1 MTTPIG
7 PPPAV
12 AAPPG
17 GDSAIVSHADL
28 RNLAIL
34 VAGFCAVL
42 LLLPPAHEWAVL
54 DDWIYANAV
63 QHQLATGAFAM
74 PDRSQANLVG
84 LVLWAT
90 AWARV
95 LGFSY
100 TTLTLSVLALTLPGL
115 LAGYGLL
122 RRLNVAPAG
131 ALFGIALLG
140 LNPLF
145 LHLAY
150 SFMTDIPFVAL
161 LLISAYAYVRGLQ
174 DGRAG
179 WLVLGGLFSGWAFLV
194 RQFGALLPFGIA
206 GYLLLDSLLTRRLR
220 WREAVAVLA
229 VPLGLF
235 AEWWLWSRGI
245 PPSGAAIEAGGR
257 RDVFFLK
264 DPWLTV
270 IALRTLDALAIIG
283 VAVPVVF
290 IFRRRRL
297 WLVPLVAAILIGG
310 LLWAKTIDV
319 PRIGIDIPPAPLT
332 LGPLTVEL
340 PPQVFTFGGYGNLLR
355 VEGIDFFEYRQQ
367 PLWNLTVWTVL
378 YILALILAV
387 VLVAKMADA
396 GLNWL
401 RDRLRRVP
409 LSPAVGLYAVG
420 LGIFLIYM
428 AATGDYY
435 DRYLVSFL
443 PFIALF
449 VARSTAQWGRRAWAG
464 SVAGLAGLTTFSL
477 VLHADFTDHN
487 TARWQA
493 GDWMLARVQPVQAGY
508 DWQGVHSNANGVYEV
523 SDIPL
528 DGFRI
533 ERTFPYTSR
542 LSGFATRQVFALA
555 RNDAPPLAK

>member
-1 MTTPIG
+1 MATPVDLARVA
-7 PPPAV
+7 PAPPATDP
-12 AAPPG
+12 AAERR
-17 GDSAIVSHADL
+17 ADL

-42 LLLPPAHEWAVL
+42 LLLPPTHEWAVL

-84 LVLWAT
+84 LALWGT

-95 LGFSY
+95 LGFNY
-100 TTLTLSVLALTLPGL
+100 TTLTLSVLALTLLGL
-115 LAGYGLL
+115 PAAYGLA
-122 RRLNVAPAG
+122 RRLGVAPAG
-131 ALFGIALLG
+131 ALFGTALLA

-145 LHLAY
+145 LHLSY
-150 SFMTDIPFVAL
+150 SFMTDIPFLAL

-194 RQFGALLPFGIA
+194 RQFGILLPLGVA
-206 GYLLLDSLLTRRLR
+206 GYLLLDSGLTRRLR

-235 AEWWLWSRGI
+235 GEWWLWSRGI
-245 PPSGAAIEAGGR
+245 PPSGAAIEVGGR
-257 RDVFFLK
+257 RAVFFLK

-270 IALRTLDALAIIG
+270 SALRTLDALAITG
-283 VAVPVVF
+283 VAVPVAFV
-290 IFRRRRL
+290 FRRRRL
-297 WLVPLVAAILIGG
+297 WLLPLAAGIMIAG
-310 LLWAKTIDV
+310 LLWANTITV
-319 PRIGIDIPPAPLT
+319 SRIEVAIPPAPLT
-332 LGPLTVEL
+332 LGPWTLDL

-355 VEGIDFFEYRQQ
+355 VEGIDFFEYHQQ
-367 PLWNLTVWTVL
+367 PIWTPTVWSVL
-378 YILALILAV
+378 YLLALIPAV
-387 VLVAKMADA
+387 ALVAKMADA
-396 GLNWL
+396 LLDCL
-401 RDRLRRVP
+401 RDRVRRRP

-420 LGIFLIYM
+420 LGIFVIYM
-428 AATGDYY
+428 AATGDYF

-443 PFIALF
+443 PFVTLF
-449 VARSTAQWGRRAWAG
+449 IARSTAEWGRRAWAV
-464 SVAGLAGLTTFSL
+464 SLAGLTGLAGFSL
-477 VLHADFTDHN
+477 LLHADFADHD

-493 GDWMLARVQPVQAGY
+493 GDWMLARVPLVQNGY
-508 DWQGVHSNANGVYEV
+508 DWAGVHGYGNGVYEV
-523 SDIPL
+523 SDVPL

-542 LSGFATRQVFALA
+542 LSGFAPRLVYALA
-555 RNDAPPLAK
+555 RNDTPPLAK

>member
-1 MTTPIG
+1 MTNPI
-7 PPPAV
+7 
-12 AAPPG
+12 APPLVA
-17 GDSAIVSHADL
+17 SASPGADPAAWRRADL

-34 VAGFCAVL
+34 AAGFCAVL

-74 PDRSQANLVG
+74 PDRAQANLVG

-122 RRLNVAPAG
+122 RRLGVAPAG
-131 ALFGIALLG
+131 ALFGTALLG

-179 WLVLGGLFSGWAFLV
+179 WLIVGGLFSGWAFLV
-194 RQFGALLPFGIA
+194 RQFGVLLPFAIA

-229 VPLGLF
+229 VPVGIF

-245 PPSGAAIEAGGR
+245 PPSGAAVEAGGR

-270 IALRTLDALAIIG
+270 IALRTLDALAITG
-283 VAVPVVF
+283 VAVPVAFV
-290 IFRRRRL
+290 FRRRRL
-297 WLVPLVAAILIGG
+297 WLLPVVAAAMIAG
-310 LLWAKTIDV
+310 LLWAKTITV

-332 LGPLTVEL
+332 LGPWTVEL

-355 VEGIDFFEYRQQ
+355 VEGIAFFEYRHQ
-367 PLWNLTVWTVL
+367 PIWNTTAWTVL
-378 YILALILAV
+378 YVLALILAV
-387 VLVAKMADA
+387 ILVAKMADA
-396 GLNWL
+396 GLDWL
-401 RDRLRRVP
+401 RDRVRRVP
-409 LSPAVGLYAVG
+409 LSPAVALYAVG
-420 LGIFLIYM
+420 LGIFVIYM
-428 AATGDYY
+428 AATGDYF

-443 PFIALF
+443 PFVVLF
-449 VARSTAQWGRRAWAG
+449 VARSTAEWGRRAWAV
-464 SVAGLAGLTTFSL
+464 SLAGLALLGSFSL
-477 VLHADFTDHN
+477 LLHADFADHD

-493 GDWMLARVQPVQAGY
+493 GDWMLARVQPVQVGY
-508 DWQGVHSNANGVYEV
+508 DWGGVHGNGNGVYEV
-523 SDIPL
+523 SDVLL

-542 LSGFATRQVFALA
+542 LSGFAPRQVFALA